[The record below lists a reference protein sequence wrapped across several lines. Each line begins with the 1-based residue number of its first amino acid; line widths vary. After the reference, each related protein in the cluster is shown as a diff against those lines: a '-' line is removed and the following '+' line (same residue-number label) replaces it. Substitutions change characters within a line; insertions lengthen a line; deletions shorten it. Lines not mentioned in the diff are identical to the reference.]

1 MNRKKRRRRE
11 TEKQQKEREAAKR
24 RKEQRQAASDAL
36 FNLAGFILF
45 LIIMAI
51 LLSSC
56 VMPPSNVP
64 SALPGDPGFAGLAAQ
79 ATGTSAAAEMMATRT
94 AMQATA
100 QAAAAAQNAAMTAT
114 SESIEATRA
123 SVLATATM
131 QAQETAQAQATAA
144 QFQQSREEIALAAEG
159 TRAALQTEATATATY
174 LIIKDDVARSERA
187 EWFWIG
193 FLIILLL
200 ALAWVGYGIGKL
212 IHRNAVTVRDA
223 DGTVVVYRN
232 QVFLPESVAPPALE
246 SNSAA
251 GQFATRHT
259 AAGPQGF
266 DKYRQPKDLEGVD
279 GRLVYQFSGR
289 QLDALQINIQNGDT
303 GFRRDSSSAGLG
315 MDKLIGLRNG
325 SLFSAIL
332 DEMKRRHFV
341 TTQGSAHVWT
351 RKGMIEFLEM
361 NAVPHPG

>member
-232 QVFLPESVAPPALE
+232 QVFLPSSTLPA
-246 SNSAA
+246 AA
-251 GQFATRHT
+251 ANPGRFATHNNQDG
-259 AAGPQGF
+259 AH
-266 DKYRQPKDLEGVD
+266 GVD
-279 GRLVYQFSGR
+279 LYRPPKRLEDERGDLVYEFSGR
-289 QLDALQINIQNGDT
+289 QLDQMTINIQNGDI
-303 GFRRDSSSAGLG
+303 GFRRNKSGLG
-315 MDKLIGLRNG
+315 EGLDTLIGLSNG
-325 SLFSAIL
+325 SLFSKVL
-332 DEMKRRHFV
+332 DEMKRLRFV
-341 TTQGSAHVWT
+341 EAQGSGNVWT
-351 RKGMIEFLEM
+351 RRGMIDFLEM
-361 NAVPHPG
+361 NTLPHPG